1 MLEPVLRKPRMSKMV
16 TGVWLTL
23 SSQFSSSTF
32 LILSE
37 LEPVLRSELEPVLR
51 KARMSKMVTGGCW
64 LTGWWLRH
72 GRRAAGRLRDPDYN
86 YVDHQ
91 SCHNTLTGSFCRWV
105 IFSFITHSL
114 HCLVICAK
122 LFNTT
127 YSFGVCWLCY
137 PLLRSDG
144 PTKLPQ
150 LRMFHKNHCQKLFY
164 PGVCAKAITLCIF
177 VFLCFYWSSLVRS
190 RLITVCSP
198 AINVNIK
205 KCRYSL
211 WSQDWFHKIAKVVNK
226 QMDDKNVQSANR

>member
-1 MLEPVLRKPRMSKMV
+1 MVFSAGCLPTVFGQTSPAVGNRRAAHKQRRNKNPLFNWCKSTIGTPWSTKGKLFWNSPRFERNLVRVMLDTVVRKPRMSKMV

-105 IFSFITHSL
+105 IWITKAWQFITHSL
-114 HCLVICAK
+114 HYSIICAE
-122 LFNTT
+122 
-127 YSFGVCWLCY
+127 SV
-137 PLLRSDG
+137 
-144 PTKLPQ
+144 
-150 LRMFHKNHCQKLFY
+150 
-164 PGVCAKAITLCIF
+164 
-177 VFLCFYWSSLVRS
+177 
-190 RLITVCSP
+190 
-198 AINVNIK
+198 
-205 KCRYSL
+205 
-211 WSQDWFHKIAKVVNK
+211 
-226 QMDDKNVQSANR
+226 